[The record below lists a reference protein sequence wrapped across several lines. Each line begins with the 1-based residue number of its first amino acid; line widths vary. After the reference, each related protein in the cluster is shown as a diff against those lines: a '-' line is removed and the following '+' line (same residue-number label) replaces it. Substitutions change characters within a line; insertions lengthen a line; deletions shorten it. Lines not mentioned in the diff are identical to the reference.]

1 MSSCHSRPLPL
12 RQSFLGQARS
22 HQTLLLLLSPP
33 SLLAG
38 MSSLLHEC
46 WHPISSPHCGEV
58 CSAAPALSLV
68 YNDAGSFVV
77 LLLLRV
83 TYFVVFQDQICQTV
97 TLLNVLLRL

>member
-1 MSSCHSRPLPL
+1 M
-12 RQSFLGQARS
+12 
-22 HQTLLLLLSPP
+22 
-33 SLLAG
+33 LAG

-58 CSAAPALSLV
+58 CSAAPARSLV
-68 YNDAGSFVV
+68 YNEAGSFVF

-97 TLLNVLLRL
+97 TLLNVLLRHCNCSLLDSTYVSCVLKTQFC